1 MTTAFVIIAV
11 MSISTL
17 SLLLL
22 FNNLITQA
30 DLLIRV
36 FGCMYGWAFAFTAR
50 VVLFILSP
58 LLFLWL
64 FLKLIASCL
73 KHDKDQQTPN
83 SEL

>member
-1 MTTAFVIIAV
+1 MTTALVMIAV
-11 MSISTL
+11 MLISTL

-22 FNNLITQA
+22 FNNLVTQA

-36 FGCMYGWAFAFTAR
+36 FGRMYGWAFAFTAR

-64 FLKLIASCL
+64 FVRLIASCL
-73 KHDKDQQTPN
+73 NHEKDQQTPK